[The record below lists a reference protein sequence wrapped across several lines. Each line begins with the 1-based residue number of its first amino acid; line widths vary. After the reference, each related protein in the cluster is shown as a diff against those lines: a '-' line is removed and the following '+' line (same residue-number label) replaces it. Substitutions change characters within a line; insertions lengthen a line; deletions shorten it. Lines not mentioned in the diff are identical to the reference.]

1 MYVEKEK
8 VIVIVGP
15 TAIGKTDLSI
25 QLAKELQ
32 TEIISGD
39 SMQVYKGMDI
49 GTGKITKEEMADIP
63 HYMLNIRQPNEDFS
77 VATFK
82 ELVEEHIKVINEK
95 GKIPIIVGG
104 TGLYIQAVLFD
115 YQFSEQK
122 RDEKF
127 TKELENLLE
136 REGNIALH
144 EKLKKVDP
152 IQASKIHPN
161 NYRRVI
167 RALEVFES
175 TGKTMTER
183 HKTQNKVSKYDYVLI
198 GLEMNR
204 DKLYDRINRRVEK
217 MVQDGLVEE
226 VRALY
231 DKGFSHT
238 QAMKAIGY
246 KEIIP
251 YLEQEMSL
259 DEAVSIL
266 QRNSRRYAKR
276 QYTWFKNQ
284 MDVTWF
290 DAEKVANPTYLKGI
304 LQYIENSVTKTK

>member
-1 MYVEKEK
+1 MEKEK

-167 RALEVFES
+167 RALEVFEL

-183 HKTQNKVSKYDYVLI
+183 HKTQNKTSKYDYVLI

-204 DKLYDRINRRVEK
+204 DKLYERINRRVEK

-231 DKGFSHT
+231 DKGFSDT

>member
-167 RALEVFES
+167 RALEVFEL

-204 DKLYDRINRRVEK
+204 DKLYERINRRVEK

-231 DKGFSHT
+231 DKGFSDT

>member
-1 MYVEKEK
+1 VEKEK

-183 HKTQNKVSKYDYVLI
+183 HKTQNKTSKNDYVLI

-204 DKLYDRINRRVEK
+204 DKLYERINRRVEK

-231 DKGFSHT
+231 DKGFSDT

>member
-231 DKGFSHT
+231 DKGFSDT

>member
-183 HKTQNKVSKYDYVLI
+183 HKTQNKTSKYDYVLI

-231 DKGFSHT
+231 DKGFSDT

-304 LQYIENSVTKTK
+304 LQYIENSVTKTQ

>member
-1 MYVEKEK
+1 MEKEK
-8 VIVIVGP
+8 VIMIVGP

-63 HYMLNIRQPNEDFS
+63 HYMLNIRQPDEDFS

-82 ELVEEHIKVINEK
+82 ELVEEHIKTINEK

-144 EKLKKVDP
+144 EKLKRVDP

-183 HKTQNKVSKYDYVLI
+183 HKTQNKTSKYDYVLI

-231 DKGFSHT
+231 DKGFSDT

-246 KEIIP
+246 KELIP

-290 DAEKVANPTYLKGI
+290 NAEKVANPTYLKGI
-304 LQYIENSVTKTK
+304 LQYIENSVTKTQ

>member
-1 MYVEKEK
+1 MEKEK

-63 HYMLNIRQPNEDFS
+63 HYMLNIRQPDEDFS

-82 ELVEEHIKVINEK
+82 ELVEEHIKTINEK

-144 EKLKKVDP
+144 EKLKRVDP

-183 HKTQNKVSKYDYVLI
+183 HKTQNKTSKYDYVLI

-231 DKGFSHT
+231 DKGFSDT

-246 KEIIP
+246 KELIP

-290 DAEKVANPTYLKGI
+290 NAEKVANPTYLKGI
-304 LQYIENSVTKTK
+304 LQYIENSVTKTQ

>member
-1 MYVEKEK
+1 MEKEK

-167 RALEVFES
+167 RALEVFEL

-204 DKLYDRINRRVEK
+204 DKLYERINRRVEK

-231 DKGFSHT
+231 DKGFSDT

>member
-183 HKTQNKVSKYDYVLI
+183 HKTQNKTSKYDYVLI

-204 DKLYDRINRRVEK
+204 DKLYERINRRVEK

-231 DKGFSHT
+231 DKGFSDT

>member
-1 MYVEKEK
+1 MEKEK
-8 VIVIVGP
+8 VIIIVGP

-32 TEIISGD
+32 AEIISGD

-49 GTGKITKEEMADIP
+49 GTGKVTKEEMADIP
-63 HYMLNIRQPNEDFS
+63 HYMLNIRQPDEDFS

-82 ELVEEHIKVINEK
+82 ELVEGHIKTINDK

-127 TKELENLLE
+127 TKELENFLE

-144 EKLKKVDP
+144 ERLKKVDP
-152 IQASKIHPN
+152 IQAGKIHPN

-167 RALEVFES
+167 RALEVYES

-183 HKTQNKVSKYDYVLI
+183 HKAQNNTSKYDYVLI

-204 DKLYDRINRRVEK
+204 DKLYERINRRVEK

-226 VRALY
+226 VSALY
-231 DKGFSHT
+231 DKGFRDT

-246 KEIIP
+246 KELIP

-259 DEAVSIL
+259 DEAVNIL

-290 DAEKVANPTYLKGI
+290 DAEKVENPTYLKGI
-304 LQYIENSVTKTK
+304 LQYIENSLTKTK

>member
-1 MYVEKEK
+1 MEKEK

-183 HKTQNKVSKYDYVLI
+183 HKTQNKTSKYDYVLI

-204 DKLYDRINRRVEK
+204 DKLYERINRRVEK

-231 DKGFSHT
+231 DKGFSDT

>member
-183 HKTQNKVSKYDYVLI
+183 HKTQNKTSKYDYVLI

-231 DKGFSHT
+231 DKGFSDT

>member
-1 MYVEKEK
+1 MEKEK

-183 HKTQNKVSKYDYVLI
+183 HKTQNKTSKYDYVLI

-231 DKGFSHT
+231 DKGFSDT

>member
-183 HKTQNKVSKYDYVLI
+183 HKTQNKTSKYDYVLI

-204 DKLYDRINRRVEK
+204 DKLYERINRRVEK

-231 DKGFSHT
+231 DKGFSDT

-246 KEIIP
+246 KELIP